1 MEFSRLYS
9 ETRPLIMDLYERVQ
23 AEHAL
28 YETNRLL
35 DMADDK
41 VEIL

>member
-1 MEFSRLYS
+1 MEFMQLYS
-9 ETRPLIMDLYERVQ
+9 ETRPLIMNLYEKAQ
-23 AEHAL
+23 AENAL

-41 VEIL
+41 VLF